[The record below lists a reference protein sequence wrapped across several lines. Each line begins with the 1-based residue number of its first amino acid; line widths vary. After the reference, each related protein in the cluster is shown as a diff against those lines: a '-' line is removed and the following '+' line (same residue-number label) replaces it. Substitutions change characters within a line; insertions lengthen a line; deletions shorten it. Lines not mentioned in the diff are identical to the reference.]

1 MSAPKLTIPQ
11 LRALAEVARDPAAM
25 VREAT
30 VAVLVRRGLVAR
42 TARGLLLTE
51 SGRLTLLGQTDLI
64 GSDALAA
71 AGERWKS
78 HLSEQAA
85 KERQRQA
92 DDLLLRK
99 LADDPDT
106 RSIVAHLPWRGLTQ
120 EGAKQAKVADLRAMA
135 ALPQPEAVA
144 LIRKAQMVAAAI
156 ARAEGREEPLTVAD
170 TVRAAFGGD
179 TEAQAQVAALLGVT
193 L

>member
-1 MSAPKLTIPQ
+1 MSAPKLTTPQ
-11 LRALAEVARDPAAM
+11 LRALAEVARDPLALC
-25 VREAT
+25 REAT

-51 SGRLTLLGQTDLI
+51 AGRLTLLGRTDLI

-71 AGERWKS
+71 AGERWRA
-78 HLSEQAA
+78 HLAEQERQ
-85 KERQRQA
+85 ERQRQA
-92 DDLLLRK
+92 DGLLLRK

-106 RSIVAHLPWRGLTQ
+106 RSIVAHLPWRGLTRDVAQ
-120 EGAKQAKVADLRAMA
+120 QAKADDLRKLA

-144 LIRKAQMVAAAI
+144 LLRKAQVVAAAI
-156 ARAEGREEPLTVAD
+156 ARAEGREEPRTVAD
-170 TVRAAFGGD
+170 TLRAALGGD
-179 TEAQAQVAALLGVT
+179 ADAQAQVAALLGVT

>member
-11 LRALAEVARDPAAM
+11 LRALAEVACDPASL

-71 AGERWKS
+71 AGERW
-78 HLSEQAA
+78 
-85 KERQRQA
+85 R
-92 DDLLLRK
+92 
-99 LADDPDT
+99 
-106 RSIVAHLPWRGLTQ
+106 AHL
-120 EGAKQAKVADLRAMA
+120 
-135 ALPQPEAVA
+135 AVA
-144 LIRKAQMVAAAI
+144 KA
-156 ARAEGREEPLTVAD
+156 GR
-170 TVRAAFGGD
+170 
-179 TEAQAQVAALLGVT
+179 
-193 L
+193 